1 MCLGYTLGVK
11 MAELQIR
18 KKEKKSGDG
27 IGTMVDFLLANARL
41 VLGVGGAAML
51 GIATLAVKRLI
62 DRATSTPSDKEAEEK
77 AEQKSI
83 EESWKEAVLKKASP
97 TLRRKEDLEHHCA
110 PLSLPDPSQK
120 MPATGTSQV
129 KASDEIKKIP
139 ICFTLQER
147 LLNYHT
153 HHASVPEVQME
164 EARQLVLDI
173 KKELQEFLHAKHP
186 EMPFLALH
194 LGGSFGNRLPMSCLD
209 HACLIM
215 PLVLEP
221 DLWCVIPGQK
231 TILSDPNFC
240 MVKRIDLEYTS
251 RGSSPWDRFLV
262 GAYLSSRTMVQSL
275 HKTIVGSIN
284 WPAIGTVLDC
294 TIKPDITSDEL
305 KLEVVHPNG
314 HMIIRI
320 LPMAVIKDADL
331 LAHCCATAPAENL
344 WQRSFYKKE
353 VSRLQELDSSDS
365 GIRLKCLQILK
376 GICRDCPSLCHLNST
391 HLRHILL
398 HLSTESSDWTETA
411 LADRFLQ
418 VLEELIGYLDKGF
431 LPSYFNDKLNL
442 FSSLKAEDIEELG
455 YGLYQVFS
463 EPDDVL
469 KRER

>member
-1 MCLGYTLGVK
+1 
-11 MAELQIR
+11 MAELQVR

-62 DRATSTPSDKEAEEK
+62 DRATSPPSDKEAEEK

-97 TLRRKEDLEHHCA
+97 TLRRKEDLGLHCA
-110 PLSLPDPSQK
+110 PLSLPDPSQPIPEAAG
-120 MPATGTSQV
+120 MVQD
-129 KASDEIKKIP
+129 KAPDEMKKIP

-147 LLNYHT
+147 LQDYHSR
-153 HHASVPEVQME
+153 HASVPEAQRE

-173 KKELQEFLHAKHP
+173 KAELQGFLRAKLP
-186 EMPFLALH
+186 EIPFLALH
-194 LGGSFGNRLPMSCLD
+194 LGGSLGNQLPVSCLD
-209 HACLIM
+209 HACLLM

-221 DLWCVIPGQK
+221 DLWCFIPGQQ

-240 MVKRIDLEYTS
+240 MVKRTDLEYAA

-262 GAYLSSRTMVQSL
+262 GSYLSSRTIVQLL

-284 WPAIGTVLDC
+284 WQAIGTVLDC
-294 TIKPDITSDEL
+294 TIKPDITSAEL
-305 KLEVVHPNG
+305 KLDVAHPNVR
-314 HMIIRI
+314 MIIRI
-320 LPMAVIKDADL
+320 LPMVVIKDADL
-331 LAHCCATAPAENL
+331 LAHCSADAPADNL
-344 WQRSFYKKE
+344 WQQSFYRQE
-353 VSRLQELDSSDS
+353 ISRLQELDNSES
-365 GIRLKCLQILK
+365 GIRLQCFQILK
-376 GICRDCPSLCHLNST
+376 GICRDCPALCHLTST
-391 HLRHILL
+391 HLRHIIL
-398 HLSTESSDWTETA
+398 HLSTETPDWTEAA

-442 FSSLKAEDIEELG
+442 FSALKAEDIDELG

-463 EPDDVL
+463 EPDALL
-469 KRER
+469 KR